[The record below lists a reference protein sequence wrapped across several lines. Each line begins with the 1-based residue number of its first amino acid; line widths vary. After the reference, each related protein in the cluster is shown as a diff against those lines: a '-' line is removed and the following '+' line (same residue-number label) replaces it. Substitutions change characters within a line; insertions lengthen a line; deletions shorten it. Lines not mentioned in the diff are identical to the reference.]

1 MSSRRAVTS
10 AHARDE
16 KWRPSLAPFSR
27 RCSLGFPS
35 PENQANIELYT
46 TSLTHIPLPL
56 LYLLLMLRSM
66 QIRSHARGVLL
77 PRYAIPSII
86 SLLGLKLPSVM
97 SLRPIAPSPSSQT
110 SGQAWSSSWSV
121 RISSPSTSATIL
133 ALRQPGAFMARS
145 AMPPWTF
152 FGLRRLAPSPDGST
166 ITSSFAS
173 PSGTVPH
180 IMSVVNA
187 GMPPSCRRVIAIK
200 PAVVFGIRGRVCL
213 TACLQSLTKMLPTP
227 SEISLIS
234 LVAPPLTRF
243 SHIVTQTSMAFP
255 DSLAFLGNRPR
266 LSPSR
271 TWSLTL
277 VSNGTYLNA
286 PWLSPSERRPSTGL
300 PSKIGCLAQPII
312 WTMSNSSTVSSF
324 TRVWCSLQDV
334 LTSPVWKASWLLSAP
349 TLSSRTTPLATPPPI
364 CLGGSMSSDPQ
375 RSLVPSQAQPSSQTE
390 TAFQTPAQVLVSA
403 LLLATNGE
411 HGVSSQGGRQMVGT
425 SGGQRPSAS
434 SSSLDL
440 SVQRA
445 YQVSFSKSLV
455 TTAASSRAGGREGAE
470 TGKPTGS
477 SGASMTSRL
486 LTDALLSHATLP
498 VVKTQQM
505 APPEDSTLRLLVS
518 SQHAVSPTLSGN
530 LSSILTTNPS
540 PPDMGLDWAGLSIAA
555 SPIVASP
562 THRVSHSTNPC

>member
-1 MSSRRAVTS
+1 L
-10 AHARDE
+10 D
-16 KWRPSLAPFSR
+16 
-27 RCSLGFPS
+27 
-35 PENQANIELYT
+35 
-46 TSLTHIPLPL
+46 
-56 LYLLLMLRSM
+56 
-66 QIRSHARGVLL
+66 
-77 PRYAIPSII
+77 
-86 SLLGLKLPSVM
+86 
-97 SLRPIAPSPSSQT
+97 
-110 SGQAWSSSWSV
+110 
-121 RISSPSTSATIL
+121 
-133 ALRQPGAFMARS
+133 
-145 AMPPWTF
+145 
-152 FGLRRLAPSPDGST
+152 
-166 ITSSFAS
+166 
-173 PSGTVPH
+173 
-180 IMSVVNA
+180 
-187 GMPPSCRRVIAIK
+187 
-200 PAVVFGIRGRVCL
+200 
-213 TACLQSLTKMLPTP
+213 
-227 SEISLIS
+227 
-234 LVAPPLTRF
+234 
-243 SHIVTQTSMAFP
+243 
-255 DSLAFLGNRPR
+255 
-266 LSPSR
+266 
-271 TWSLTL
+271 
-277 VSNGTYLNA
+277 
-286 PWLSPSERRPSTGL
+286 
-300 PSKIGCLAQPII
+300 
-312 WTMSNSSTVSSF
+312 NSSTVSSF

-349 TLSSRTTPLATPPPI
+349 TLSSNTTPLATPPPI

-390 TAFQTPAQVLVSA
+390 TPFQTPAQVLVSA
-403 LLLATNGE
+403 LLSATNGE

-555 SPIVASP
+555 SPIAASP
-562 THRVSHSTNPC
+562 THRVSHSTNPRCLVEPQPITPAVRLRPSKPSAYQPSISPIPSPLRPHCLAQDRLRLWIPSPSVTSRHSAPQEVELSRIFDVMSNAWASSRGLALPANPTAPGF